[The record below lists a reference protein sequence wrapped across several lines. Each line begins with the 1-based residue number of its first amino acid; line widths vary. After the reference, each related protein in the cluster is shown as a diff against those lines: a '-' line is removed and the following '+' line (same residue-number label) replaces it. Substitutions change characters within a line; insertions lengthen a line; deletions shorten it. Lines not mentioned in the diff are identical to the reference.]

1 MKQLR
6 SAAVGVRIPF
16 RTSSCES
23 NAPQEDI
30 RNIVW
35 WRRCVGNVVCFS
47 NEGEGDV
54 VVWLLFVE
62 VVIIDVVML
71 LLLLLLLL
79 LLMLECS
86 VVVFVVVF
94 CVGLLE

>member
-47 NEGEGDV
+47 NEGEGDIV
-54 VVWLLFVE
+54 VRLLFVE
-62 VVIIDVVML
+62 VGIIDVVI

-86 VVVFVVVF
+86 VVLFVVVLF
-94 CVGLLE
+94 VGL